1 MFPFQGGHISGLD
14 QGYVPTEFRAEQK
27 TELGELVSY
36 MPGDLFAKKP
46 FLCPMPQFPP
56 SSSTLVLWCGAFLHL
71 VLPGLGDAQLNLACI
86 LHCVRG
92 KEGEPFGMDHALPDS
107 LEG

>member
-27 TELGELVSY
+27 AELGELVSY

-56 SSSTLVLWCGAFLHL
+56 LPCGFL
-71 VLPGLGDAQLNLACI
+71 LPQAPWFYGVVPFFTSCYLGW
-86 LHCVRG
+86 
-92 KEGEPFGMDHALPDS
+92 GMHT
-107 LEG
+107 